1 MFERQAGGSRFR
13 RGWLQASAVLIAGAV
28 LAGCGSSG
36 GAYGASGGTG
46 GAGGTGGTGGVTSTA
61 AAGGG
66 AAGATGTTATKATS
80 SHATTVRLA
89 TTKLGRVL
97 VNAKGMTLYEFTGDT
112 ATKSNCTGKCAT
124 LWPPLTVSGKP
135 VAGHGVGGTLST
147 LARSGG
153 RQQVEIA
160 GHPLYTY
167 SGDSK
172 PGQTAGEGLLGKWF
186 AVSASGSAV
195 KAGATAAAKLTAT
208 ATTTTKVAG

>member
-1 MFERQAGGSRFR
+1 MFERQAGGARSR

-36 GAYGASGGTG
+36 GAYGATGGTG
-46 GAGGTGGTGGVTSTA
+46 GSGGTGGVTSTA

-66 AAGATGTTATKATS
+66 ATGATATTGTTGTKATR
-80 SHATTVRLA
+80 SHAAHVRLA
-89 TTKLGRVL
+89 TTKLGKVL

-135 VAGHGVGGTLST
+135 VAGHGVSGTLST

-153 RQQVEIA
+153 RKQVEIA

-208 ATTTTKVAG
+208 ATTATKVAG